1 MIPPDGQTIRS
12 NLPHEDTVSLR
23 LKAQARLARLSSA
36 TTSTPSTEELLYELQ
51 LHQIELE
58 MQNEELRNSRIA
70 LEKAR
75 DHYIEFY
82 DLAPV
87 AYFTLLE
94 SGQISAINLTAA
106 NLLGVERDKLL
117 RRFLSRH
124 VAPEDRNNWQ
134 QFFNSALGR
143 TDKVSCELAFRRDDG
158 SQIHAH
164 VETLRGSK
172 ISDTSEL
179 HFALT
184 DITKHKQSEKALREQ
199 EVFLNMITENSD
211 DFIAVLDLKGRR
223 LYNSPSY
230 ARLFGNVDSLLG
242 TDSFAEIHPDDRRY
256 LQQMFKETVET
267 GNGMQATFR
276 FMLPDGSVRYMES
289 RGTVLKNSNGVA
301 LRVVVV
307 SRDITE
313 RKRAAEVI
321 NSLALY
327 DSLTGKSNYRLLHD
341 RLEHAMTTNKR
352 RKCFGALLF
361 IDLDNFSGVNELHG
375 QEAGDLML
383 IEMSDRISGC
393 VREVDTV
400 SRFGGD
406 QFAVLL
412 GELSAD
418 KFHANKE
425 AGIVAEK
432 IRLALSEP
440 YSLKMKREGKGDA
453 QLKHSCTV
461 SIGIFPISSSE
472 TNADEIIKHADRL
485 MHEAK
490 NGGGNKISIFD
501 SIR

>member
-1 MIPPDGQTIRS
+1 MILPDEQTIRS
-12 NLPHEDTVSLR
+12 SLPHEDTLSLR
-23 LKAQARLARLSSA
+23 LKAQARVARLSSTA
-36 TTSTPSTEELLYELQ
+36 ASTLSAEELLYELRV
-51 LHQIELE
+51 HQIELE
-58 MQNEELRNSRIA
+58 IQNEELRNSRIA

-82 DLAPV
+82 DLAPI
-87 AYFTLLE
+87 AYFTLLKT
-94 SGQISAINLTAA
+94 GQISAINLTAA
-106 NLLGVERDKLL
+106 RLLGVERDKLA

-124 VAPEDRNNWQ
+124 IAPEDRNNWQ
-134 QFFNSALGR
+134 QFFTSAVSC
-143 TDKVSCELAFRRDDG
+143 TDKLSCELAFRRDDG
-158 SQIHAH
+158 SQFHAH
-164 VETLRGSK
+164 LETLRGSK
-172 ISDTSEL
+172 IGEAGEI

-184 DITKHKQSEKALREQ
+184 DITRHKQSENALREQ

-230 ARLFGNVDSLLG
+230 TRLFGNVDSLIG
-242 TDSFAEIHPDDRRY
+242 SDSFAEIHPDDRKY
-256 LQQMFKETVET
+256 LQQVFKETVET

-276 FMLPDGSVRYMES
+276 FLLPDRSVRHMES

-352 RKCFGALLF
+352 RGCFGALLF
-361 IDLDNFSGVNELHG
+361 IDLDNLSGVNELHG
-375 QEAGDLML
+375 QAAGDSLL
-383 IEMSDRISGC
+383 VEMSDRISCC

-440 YSLKMKREGKGDA
+440 YSLKVKREGKGDT
-453 QLKHSCTV
+453 QLQHSCAV
-461 SIGIFPISSSE
+461 NIGVFLIANSESSAE
-472 TNADEIIKHADRL
+472 EFIKKADRL
-485 MHEAK
+485 MHQAK
-490 NGGGNKISIFD
+490 NDGGNKISIFD